1 MSFCLNLEKQFYV
14 YYPNKYA
21 ERLKSILLI
30 MELTDRELMNN
41 DYDTNIDYKK
51 VNKILMKKRK
61 LAKDLMLKVLDK
73 GI

>member
-1 MSFCLNLEKQFYV
+1 M
-14 YYPNKYA
+14 
-21 ERLKSILLI
+21 LI
-30 MELTDRELMNN
+30 KLYCQEN
-41 DYDTNIDYKK
+41 DTNIDYKK

>member
-1 MSFCLNLEKQFYV
+1 MV
-14 YYPNKYA
+14 
-21 ERLKSILLI
+21 